1 MVFRGARS
9 PPPVSEGKP
18 LTRVLVFSTLYP
30 NAAQPNHGV
39 FVDNRLRETLALGG
53 LEATVVAPVPYF
65 PFKQK
70 AFGAY
75 SAFARA
81 PRHEK
86 RRDLDVWHPRYLVVP
101 KIGSLWTPAFLY
113 RSALACVRRL
123 QRQGRTFD
131 VIDAHY
137 FYPDGVAAIRLGRT
151 LGLPVV
157 ITGRGTD
164 LTLIPQ
170 APRTR
175 ALVADAAARAEAM
188 VTVCE
193 DLRQRLIALGAD
205 PAKVITLRN
214 GVDLDLFA
222 PQDRAA
228 ARAQHGFDGFVLLS
242 VGGLIPRKGHHIAIE
257 ALPACPDCTLVIAG
271 GGPLRA
277 ELEQL
282 AQRLGVADRVR
293 FMGDTP
299 HGQLPALYSAA
310 DALVLASERE
320 GWANVLLEAMACGLP
335 VLATDVNGTA
345 EAVRAPEAGLLL
357 PERSA
362 ACLTRKL
369 AELRADLPRRED
381 TRRYAERFGWGPIA
395 RANKA
400 LLTAVAARGANPG
413 QDGVNPLAEARHIS
427 ATE

>member
-1 MVFRGARS
+1 MLAAAADRQSQFPR
-9 PPPVSEGKP
+9 KP

-53 LEATVVAPVPYF
+53 LDAVVVAPTPYF
-65 PFKQK
+65 PFKHK
-70 AFGAY
+70 MFGAY
-75 SAFARA
+75 SAFARV

-101 KIGSLWTPAFLY
+101 KIGSLWTPEFLY
-113 RSALACVRRL
+113 RSALACVRKL
-123 QRQGRTFD
+123 QSRGQSFD

-170 APRTR
+170 ALETR
-175 ALVADAAARAEAM
+175 RLVAEAAAEADAM

-193 DLRQRLIALGAD
+193 DLRQRLIALGA
-205 PAKVITLRN
+205 PSERVITLRN
-214 GVDLDLFA
+214 GVDLTLFS
-222 PQDRAA
+222 PRDRAA
-228 ARAQHGFDGFVLLS
+228 ARARHRLDGFVLLS

-257 ALPACPDCTLVIAG
+257 ALPDCPDCTLVIAG

-277 ELEQL
+277 ELEQQ
-282 AQRLGVADRVR
+282 AERLGVADRVR

-299 HGQLPALYSAA
+299 HADLPGLYSAA

-335 VLATDVNGTA
+335 VLATDVNGTS

-362 ACLTRKL
+362 ACLVRKL
-369 AELRADLPRRED
+369 GELRARLPRRED
-381 TRRYAERFGWGPIA
+381 TRRYAEQFGWLPIA

-400 LLTAVAARGANPG
+400 LLTAVAARGRG
-413 QDGVNPLAEARHIS
+413 DEDLLAEARRLS